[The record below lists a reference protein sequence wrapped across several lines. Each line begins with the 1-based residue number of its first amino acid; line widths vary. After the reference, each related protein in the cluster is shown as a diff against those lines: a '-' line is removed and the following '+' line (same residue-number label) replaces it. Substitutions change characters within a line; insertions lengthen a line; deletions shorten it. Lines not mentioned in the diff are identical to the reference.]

1 MMSVFLGIKRRK
13 YNKKDVWCHTPFLR
27 FHRFNISLA
36 SCSAA
41 ELVSVSVEHCKF
53 QSFKLYLQTV
63 KKASHLQDDIAFEK
77 AKSYL
82 FQAAY
87 NTMIDTIRK
96 DKRIEL
102 QEDVQMTSSVHQPD
116 LGLKEALEL
125 ALNNLPSIQK
135 SAVLLR
141 DYEGYDYKEIG
152 EILNLN
158 ESQVKVYIFRARKNL
173 RAFFTGKEEL
183 VA

>member
-1 MMSVFLGIKRRK
+1 MLKNIGHVEKAEDIVQDVFVKVWVK
-13 YNKKDVWCHTPFLR
+13 VDDVPF
-27 FHRFNISLA
+27 
-36 SCSAA
+36 
-41 ELVSVSVEHCKF
+41 
-53 QSFKLYLQTV
+53 
-63 KKASHLQDDIAFEK
+63 DK

-87 NTMIDTIRK
+87 NTMLDAIRK
-96 DKRIEL
+96 DKRLEFQDDI
-102 QEDVQMTSSVHQPD
+102 QFGASVQQPD
-116 LGLKEALEL
+116 LGLKEALDM
-125 ALNNLPSIQK
+125 ALNNLPQIQK

-152 EILNLN
+152 EILELN

>member
-1 MMSVFLGIKRRK
+1 MTVQEYNNCVRDYSDKIFRFILKHIGHVEKAEDIVQDVFVKVWIK
-13 YNKKDVWCHTPFLR
+13 V
-27 FHRFNISLA
+27 
-36 SCSAA
+36 
-41 ELVSVSVEHCKF
+41 
-53 QSFKLYLQTV
+53 
-63 KKASHLQDDIAFEK
+63 DDIAFEK

-102 QEDVQMTSSVHQPD
+102 QDEVKMTSSENQPD

-125 ALNNLPSIQK
+125 ALNKLPSIQK

>member
-1 MMSVFLGIKRRK
+1 MTLLEYNQCVNDFSDKIFRFILKHIGHVEKAEDVVQDVFEK
-13 YNKKDVWCHTPFLR
+13 VWLK
-27 FHRFNISLA
+27 
-36 SCSAA
+36 
-41 ELVSVSVEHCKF
+41 V
-53 QSFKLYLQTV
+53 
-63 KKASHLQDDIAFEK
+63 DDIPFEK

-102 QEDVQMTSSVHQPD
+102 KDELNIHTAVSQPD
-116 LGLKEALEL
+116 FGLKEALEMG
-125 ALNNLPSIQK
+125 LNQLPNIQK

-152 EILNLN
+152 DILNLN

-173 RAFFTGKEEL
+173 RAFFIGKEKL

>member
-1 MMSVFLGIKRRK
+1 MTVQEYNTCVREYSDKIYRFVLKNIRHVEKAEDIVQDVFVKVWVK
-13 YNKKDVWCHTPFLR
+13 VDDVP
-27 FHRFNISLA
+27 
-36 SCSAA
+36 
-41 ELVSVSVEHCKF
+41 
-53 QSFKLYLQTV
+53 
-63 KKASHLQDDIAFEK
+63 FEK

-87 NTMIDTIRK
+87 NTMLDAIRK
-96 DKRIEL
+96 DKRLEF
-102 QEDVQMTSSVHQPD
+102 QEEIQLGASVQQPD
-116 LGLKEALEL
+116 LGLKEALDM
-125 ALNNLPSIQK
+125 ALNNLPQIQK

-152 EILNLN
+152 EILDLN

-173 RAFFTGKEEL
+173 RAFFVGKEEM

>member
-1 MMSVFLGIKRRK
+1 MTVQEYNQCVHDYSDKIFRFILKHIGHVERAEDIVQDVFVK
-13 YNKKDVWCHTPFLR
+13 VWMK
-27 FHRFNISLA
+27 
-36 SCSAA
+36 
-41 ELVSVSVEHCKF
+41 VE
-53 QSFKLYLQTV
+53 
-63 KKASHLQDDIAFEK
+63 DIAFEK

-87 NTMIDTIRK
+87 NTMIDTIRR
-96 DKRIEL
+96 DKRVEL
-102 QEDVQMTSSVHQPD
+102 QEEIQITSSTYQPD
-116 LGLKEALEL
+116 LGLKEALEI
-125 ALNNLPSIQK
+125 ALNNLPQIQK
-135 SAVLLR
+135 SVVLLR
-141 DYEGYDYKEIG
+141 DYEGYDYREIG

>member
-1 MMSVFLGIKRRK
+1 MTVQEYNNCVKDYSDKIFRFILKHIGHVEKAEDIVQDVFVK
-13 YNKKDVWCHTPFLR
+13 VWMK
-27 FHRFNISLA
+27 
-36 SCSAA
+36 
-41 ELVSVSVEHCKF
+41 V
-53 QSFKLYLQTV
+53 
-63 KKASHLQDDIAFEK
+63 DDIAFEK

>member
-1 MMSVFLGIKRRK
+1 MTVQEYNNCVRDYSDKIFRFILKHIGHVEKAEDIVQDVFVKVWIK
-13 YNKKDVWCHTPFLR
+13 V
-27 FHRFNISLA
+27 
-36 SCSAA
+36 
-41 ELVSVSVEHCKF
+41 
-53 QSFKLYLQTV
+53 
-63 KKASHLQDDIAFEK
+63 DDIAFEK

-87 NTMIDTIRK
+87 NTMIDTIRR
-96 DKRIEL
+96 DKRTDL
-102 QEDVQMTSSVHQPD
+102 QDEVQMTSSVHQPD

-183 VA
+183 VV

>member
-1 MMSVFLGIKRRK
+1 MTVQEYNACVREYSDKIYRFVLKNIRHVERAEDIVQDVFVKVWVK
-13 YNKKDVWCHTPFLR
+13 VDDVP
-27 FHRFNISLA
+27 
-36 SCSAA
+36 
-41 ELVSVSVEHCKF
+41 
-53 QSFKLYLQTV
+53 
-63 KKASHLQDDIAFEK
+63 FEK

-87 NTMIDTIRK
+87 NTMLDVIK
-96 DKRIEL
+96 KEKRMEYK
-102 QEDVQMTSSVHQPD
+102 EDISSNALSHQPD
-116 LGLKEALEL
+116 LGLKEALDI
-125 ALNNLPSIQK
+125 ALNNLPQIQK

-152 EILNLN
+152 EILDLN

-173 RAFFTGKEEL
+173 RAFFVGKEEL

>member
-1 MMSVFLGIKRRK
+1 LNGSVVLQTNTEKMTIQE
-13 YNKKDVWCHTPFLR
+13 YNKCVNEYSDKIFRFVLKHMSHVEKAEDVVQDVFERVW
-27 FHRFNISLA
+27 IK
-36 SCSAA
+36 
-41 ELVSVSVEHCKF
+41 VE
-53 QSFKLYLQTV
+53 
-63 KKASHLQDDIAFEK
+63 DITFEK

-87 NTMIDTIRK
+87 NRMLDVIKK
-96 DKRIEL
+96 DKRIDFTDEINNP
-102 QEDVQMTSSVHQPD
+102 MSSEQPD
-116 LGLKEALEL
+116 LGLKEALDL
-125 ALNNLPSIQK
+125 ALNTLPQIQK

-152 EILNLN
+152 GILDLN

-173 RAFFTGKEEL
+173 RLFFTGKEEM

>member
-1 MMSVFLGIKRRK
+1 MTVQEYNACVREYSDKIYRFVLKNIRHVERAEDIVQDVFVKVWIKVD
-13 YNKKDVWCHTPFLR
+13 DVP
-27 FHRFNISLA
+27 
-36 SCSAA
+36 
-41 ELVSVSVEHCKF
+41 
-53 QSFKLYLQTV
+53 
-63 KKASHLQDDIAFEK
+63 FEK

-87 NTMIDTIRK
+87 NTMLDVIK
-96 DKRIEL
+96 KEKRMEYK
-102 QEDVQMTSSVHQPD
+102 EDVSSNALSHQPD
-116 LGLKEALEL
+116 LGLKEALDL
-125 ALNNLPSIQK
+125 ALNNLPQIQK

-152 EILNLN
+152 EILDLN

-173 RAFFTGKEEL
+173 RAFFVGKEEL

>member
-1 MMSVFLGIKRRK
+1 MTVQEYNNCVKEYSDKIFRFILKHIGHVEKAEDIVQDVFVK
-13 YNKKDVWCHTPFLR
+13 VWMKV
-27 FHRFNISLA
+27 
-36 SCSAA
+36 
-41 ELVSVSVEHCKF
+41 EEVS
-53 QSFKLYLQTV
+53 
-63 KKASHLQDDIAFEK
+63 FEK

-96 DKRIEL
+96 DKRLEFQDEL
-102 QEDVQMTSSVHQPD
+102 NLGTSVSQPD
-116 LGLKEALEL
+116 LGLKEALEI
-125 ALNNLPSIQK
+125 ALNNLPNIQK

-152 EILNLN
+152 EILGLN

>member
-1 MMSVFLGIKRRK
+1 MLKNIGHVEKAEDIVQDVFVKVWTK
-13 YNKKDVWCHTPFLR
+13 VDDVP
-27 FHRFNISLA
+27 
-36 SCSAA
+36 
-41 ELVSVSVEHCKF
+41 
-53 QSFKLYLQTV
+53 
-63 KKASHLQDDIAFEK
+63 FEK

-87 NTMIDTIRK
+87 NTMIDAIRK
-96 DKRIEL
+96 DKKLEF
-102 QEDVQMTSSVHQPD
+102 QEEIQLGGATEQPD
-116 LGLKEALEL
+116 FGLKEALEM
-125 ALNNLPSIQK
+125 ALNNLPQIQK

-152 EILNLN
+152 EILELN

>member
-1 MMSVFLGIKRRK
+1 MTVNEYNICVKDYSDKIFRFILKHIGHVEKAEDIVQDVFVK
-13 YNKKDVWCHTPFLR
+13 VWLKVED
-27 FHRFNISLA
+27 IS
-36 SCSAA
+36 
-41 ELVSVSVEHCKF
+41 
-53 QSFKLYLQTV
+53 
-63 KKASHLQDDIAFEK
+63 FEK

-102 QEDVQMTSSVHQPD
+102 QDELKIASSVQQPD

-125 ALNNLPSIQK
+125 ALNNLPGIQK

-173 RAFFTGKEEL
+173 RAFFTGKEEIL
-183 VA
+183 T

>member
-1 MMSVFLGIKRRK
+1 MTVQEYNNCVKDYSDKIFRFILKHIGHVEKAEDIVQDVFVK
-13 YNKKDVWCHTPFLR
+13 VWMK
-27 FHRFNISLA
+27 
-36 SCSAA
+36 
-41 ELVSVSVEHCKF
+41 V
-53 QSFKLYLQTV
+53 
-63 KKASHLQDDIAFEK
+63 DDIAFEK

-96 DKRIEL
+96 DKRIDL
-102 QEDVQMTSSVHQPD
+102 QEEVQMTSSVHQPD

>member
-1 MMSVFLGIKRRK
+1 MTVQEYNTCVKEYSDKIFRFVLKNIGHVEKAEDIVQDVFVKVWTK
-13 YNKKDVWCHTPFLR
+13 VDDVP
-27 FHRFNISLA
+27 
-36 SCSAA
+36 
-41 ELVSVSVEHCKF
+41 
-53 QSFKLYLQTV
+53 
-63 KKASHLQDDIAFEK
+63 FEK

-87 NTMIDTIRK
+87 NTMIDAIRK
-96 DKRIEL
+96 DKKLEF
-102 QEDVQMTSSVHQPD
+102 QEEIQLGGATEQPD
-116 LGLKEALEL
+116 LGLREALEM
-125 ALNNLPSIQK
+125 ALNNLTQIQK

-152 EILNLN
+152 EILELN

>member
-1 MMSVFLGIKRRK
+1 MTVQEYNTCVKEYSDKIFRFVLKNIGHVEKAEDIVQDVFVKVWMK
-13 YNKKDVWCHTPFLR
+13 VDDV
-27 FHRFNISLA
+27 S
-36 SCSAA
+36 
-41 ELVSVSVEHCKF
+41 
-53 QSFKLYLQTV
+53 
-63 KKASHLQDDIAFEK
+63 FEK

-87 NTMIDTIRK
+87 NTMIDAIHK
-96 DKRIEL
+96 DKKLEFQDEIQL
-102 QEDVQMTSSVHQPD
+102 GGSTQQPD
-116 LGLKEALEL
+116 LGLKEALDM
-125 ALNNLPSIQK
+125 ALNNLPQIQK

-152 EILNLN
+152 DILDLN

>member
-1 MMSVFLGIKRRK
+1 MTVREFNQCVQEFSDNIFRFVLKHIRRVEKAEDIVQDVFEKVWSK
-13 YNKKDVWCHTPFLR
+13 VDDVPF
-27 FHRFNISLA
+27 N
-36 SCSAA
+36 
-41 ELVSVSVEHCKF
+41 
-53 QSFKLYLQTV
+53 
-63 KKASHLQDDIAFEK
+63 K

-87 NTMIDTIRK
+87 NTMIDSIRK
-96 DKRIEL
+96 DSRMDYHGEL
-102 QEDVQMTSSVHQPD
+102 PEMSVSLQPD
-116 LGLKEALEL
+116 LGLKEALDL
-125 ALNNLPSIQK
+125 ALNKLPQIQK

-152 EILNLN
+152 NILDIN

-173 RAFFTGKEEL
+173 REYFKGNEEL

>member
-1 MMSVFLGIKRRK
+1 MTVQEYNTCVKEYSDKIYRFVLKNIRYVERAEDIVQDVFEKVWVK
-13 YNKKDVWCHTPFLR
+13 VDDVP
-27 FHRFNISLA
+27 I
-36 SCSAA
+36 
-41 ELVSVSVEHCKF
+41 
-53 QSFKLYLQTV
+53 
-63 KKASHLQDDIAFEK
+63 EK

-87 NTMIDTIRK
+87 NTMLDVIKK
-96 DKRIEL
+96 DKRIEYK
-102 QEDVQMTSSVHQPD
+102 EDISSNSFSHQPD
-116 LGLKEALEL
+116 LGLKEALDM
-125 ALNNLPSIQK
+125 ALNNLPQIQK

-152 EILNLN
+152 DILDLT

-173 RAFFTGKEEL
+173 RAFFVGKEEL

>member
-1 MMSVFLGIKRRK
+1 MTVQEYNNCVKDYSDKIFRFILKHIDHVEKAEDIVQDVFEK
-13 YNKKDVWCHTPFLR
+13 VWLK
-27 FHRFNISLA
+27 
-36 SCSAA
+36 
-41 ELVSVSVEHCKF
+41 VE
-53 QSFKLYLQTV
+53 
-63 KKASHLQDDIAFEK
+63 DIAYEK

-96 DKRIEL
+96 DKRIEF
-102 QEDVQMTSSVHQPD
+102 QEELKIQSTVNQPD
-116 LGLKEALEL
+116 LGLKEALEI

-152 EILNLN
+152 DILNLN

>member
-1 MMSVFLGIKRRK
+1 MTVQEYNACVREYSDKIYRFVLKNIRHVERAEDIVQDVFVKVWMK
-13 YNKKDVWCHTPFLR
+13 VDDVP
-27 FHRFNISLA
+27 
-36 SCSAA
+36 
-41 ELVSVSVEHCKF
+41 
-53 QSFKLYLQTV
+53 
-63 KKASHLQDDIAFEK
+63 FEK

-87 NTMIDTIRK
+87 NTMLDVIK
-96 DKRIEL
+96 KEKRMEYK
-102 QEDVQMTSSVHQPD
+102 EDVSSNALSHQPD
-116 LGLKEALEL
+116 LGLKEALDL
-125 ALNNLPSIQK
+125 ALNNLPQIQK

-152 EILNLN
+152 EILDLN

-173 RAFFTGKEEL
+173 RAFFVGKEEL

>member
-1 MMSVFLGIKRRK
+1 MTVQEYNNCVRDYSDKIFRFILKHIGHVEKAEDIVQDVFVKVWIK
-13 YNKKDVWCHTPFLR
+13 V
-27 FHRFNISLA
+27 
-36 SCSAA
+36 
-41 ELVSVSVEHCKF
+41 
-53 QSFKLYLQTV
+53 
-63 KKASHLQDDIAFEK
+63 DDIAFEK

-102 QEDVQMTSSVHQPD
+102 QDEVKMTSSENQPD

-125 ALNNLPSIQK
+125 ALNNLPNIQK

>member
-1 MMSVFLGIKRRK
+1 MTLLEYNQCVNDFSDKIFRFILKHIGHVEKAEDVVQDVFEK
-13 YNKKDVWCHTPFLR
+13 VWLK
-27 FHRFNISLA
+27 
-36 SCSAA
+36 
-41 ELVSVSVEHCKF
+41 V
-53 QSFKLYLQTV
+53 
-63 KKASHLQDDIAFEK
+63 DDIPFDK

-102 QEDVQMTSSVHQPD
+102 KDDLNMHTTVSQPD
-116 LGLKEALEL
+116 FGLKEALEIG
-125 ALNNLPSIQK
+125 LNQLPTIQK

-152 EILNLN
+152 DILNLN

-173 RAFFTGKEEL
+173 RAFFIGKEEL

>member
-1 MMSVFLGIKRRK
+1 MTVQEYNNCVKDYSDKIFRFILKHIGHVEKAEDIVQDVFVK
-13 YNKKDVWCHTPFLR
+13 VWMK
-27 FHRFNISLA
+27 
-36 SCSAA
+36 
-41 ELVSVSVEHCKF
+41 V
-53 QSFKLYLQTV
+53 
-63 KKASHLQDDIAFEK
+63 DDIAFEK

-96 DKRIEL
+96 DKRIDL
-102 QEDVQMTSSVHQPD
+102 QEEVQMTSSVHQPD

-183 VA
+183 VV

>member
-1 MMSVFLGIKRRK
+1 MTVQEYNNCVRDYSDKIFRFILKHIGHVEKAEDIVQDVFVK
-13 YNKKDVWCHTPFLR
+13 VW
-27 FHRFNISLA
+27 
-36 SCSAA
+36 
-41 ELVSVSVEHCKF
+41 
-53 QSFKLYLQTV
+53 V
-63 KKASHLQDDIAFEK
+63 KVDDIPFDK

-102 QEDVQMTSSVHQPD
+102 QDEVKMASSVNQPD

-152 EILNLN
+152 DILNLN